1 MKAIFDFRAWRNTMA
16 PLLPASSA
24 ERITLPPSHATF
36 ARAASPP
43 ATSLCSGSTVAVP
56 PLMVSR
62 ASRLQITEHDPVMGA
77 ETDDLTRIDRRA
89 LSR

>member
-24 ERITLPPSHATF
+24 ERIILPPSHATF

-43 ATSLCSGSTVAVP
+43 ATSLCSGSTVTVP

-62 ASRLQITEHDPVMGA
+62 QQTSNNRARSGHG
-77 ETDDLTRIDRRA
+77 RRDG
-89 LSR
+89 